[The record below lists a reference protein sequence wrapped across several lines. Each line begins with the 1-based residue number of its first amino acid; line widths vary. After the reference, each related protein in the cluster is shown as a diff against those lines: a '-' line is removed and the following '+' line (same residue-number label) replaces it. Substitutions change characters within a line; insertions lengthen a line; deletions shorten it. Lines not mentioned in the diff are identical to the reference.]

1 MSRCLFSPR
10 SPKECILGEHLHRC
24 QRRMSE
30 LGMPP
35 YGRYPSDSIP
45 PEGGA
50 APPTLCTPRESILS
64 GQESSSELLRRRVQ
78 RSNPKSETCHPSRP
92 GRRTGFVGRTDR
104 GSGPRK
110 PARPAF
116 RCSLLSH
123 GAPTASNSR
132 SSPPTVYRRLKSTRR
147 LAGSM
152 NRLARGTVV
161 PRPFFALIWAT
172 ELSYDSG
179 LTGQSNF

>member
-50 APPTLCTPRESILS
+50 APPPLCTPRESILS
-64 GQESSSELLRRRVQ
+64 GQKSSSELLRRRVVTQ
-78 RSNPKSETCHPSRP
+78 VDRVEERVLSAARIEDQDLENPLAPLSDVVSCHTEHQP
-92 GRRTGFVGRTDR
+92 
-104 GSGPRK
+104 
-110 PARPAF
+110 PA
-116 RCSLLSH
+116 
-123 GAPTASNSR
+123 
-132 SSPPTVYRRLKSTRR
+132 
-147 LAGSM
+147 
-152 NRLARGTVV
+152 
-161 PRPFFALIWAT
+161 
-172 ELSYDSG
+172 
-179 LTGQSNF
+179 